1 MAQPVGFN
9 VEDYFNDFANE
20 SAMAEAARFKTIP
33 TGSYQAQVT
42 KSEGRYFEQKDGK
55 SGGKY
60 WSAVFTDDPTPK
72 AEWRKGV
79 QVTADVLNEEGK
91 KISTTR
97 LEASWEDKRDDKGNL
112 DKMFKQ
118 WEQLTL
124 AVFPNLK
131 VKEGERKSTGEVL
144 QALAQYP
151 IKLMITESFKTVAID
166 GSTKWKTAAN
176 AEEAKT
182 FREAG
187 YEPRNFTQRVSK
199 V

>member
-1 MAQPVGFN
+1 MPSPVSFDI
-9 VEDYFNDFANE
+9 ESYFNEFASD

-42 KSEGRYFEQKDGK
+42 KSEGRYFEQKPGK
-55 SGGKY
+55 VGGFY

-79 QVTADVLNEEGK
+79 QLTAEVLNEEGK

-97 LEASWEDKRDDKGNL
+97 IEASWEDKRDDKGNL
-112 DKMFKQ
+112 DKLFKQ

-124 AVFPNLK
+124 AMFPNLK
-131 VKEGERKSTGEVL
+131 IKDGERKSTGEVL
-144 QALAQYP
+144 QALAQFP
-151 IKLMITESFKTVAID
+151 IKLVITESFKTVAID

-176 AEEAKT
+176 EEETKV
-182 FREAG
+182 FRGAG
-187 YEPRNFTQRVSK
+187 YEVKNFVQRCSK